1 MQVAMDQIIRQMTD
15 IIEKELNPEA
25 IILFGSQAS
34 GTSNSGSDIDL
45 LIIDSIPFGPD
56 HNRRRTLS
64 RTRKALHQFLFPVD
78 LLLYSRDEIEYWKDA
93 PNHVVSRALR
103 EGRVLYERH

>member
-1 MQVAMDQIIRQMTD
+1 MEWSRFQIQ
-15 IIEKELNPEA
+15 KPVSA
-25 IILFGSQAS
+25 AQPGVCP
-34 GTSNSGSDIDL
+34 DL